1 MNNTDQASFYS
12 NPAASHPQIPGFYI
26 SNNRIEQPSPVQV
39 WNQAPYELRMNH
51 QPYINQ
57 QMSEDYPQR
66 FHVPPTLFISANNL
80 RPMNSSTVSLLQP
93 SHANVNYSHLIS
105 QNEYSLMYAPRN
117 NSLPSVSTGYSQPL
131 FPTYPTSPVP
141 STIPNQPKTLQKPP
155 DTLSD
160 LTEQIQIHRIQDTK
174 IDEST
179 VAAYQPT
186 IAQHI
191 QQSNFCAPIISS
203 RRKKRRK
210 KKSLFPV
217 DSVLHKPVEVSTQSI
232 TSATTIS
239 AGSSTIIMSEN
250 RPIESTTTNTVKS
263 TNKTKKQAKVPQQY
277 ADILANSSNIQI
289 NKSDNPISS
298 VTEEISKNLLKSQQT
313 LIINDE
319 KSLVSPKKRF
329 HYDRQ
334 ELLRIRDSSA
344 PFPVPQRLVGLD
356 IVVNQCDKNNSNDNT
371 SHSYTDT
378 TSQRR
383 KNRACR
389 QKSLR
394 TNRKSLTHDQNNP
407 SLTSGS
413 SHKIEIHVST
423 EPDFSNQVTNTYI
436 PVDQHKIDADNRF
449 LCDVRFI
456 LNKLTPQTYDQLQ
469 KQLATL
475 EIDSYEKLQ
484 GMVMIL
490 HSKAV
495 DEPQYGFLYAKL
507 CRQFRKVYFLLSI

>member
-1 MNNTDQASFYS
+1 MEKCVFRTRFFRRNLHHGQASFYS
-12 NPAASHPQIPGFYI
+12 NSAASHPQISGFYI

-57 QMSEDYPQR
+57 QMPEDYPQR

-263 TNKTKKQAKVPQQY
+263 TNKTKKQAKVPQQS

-289 NKSDNPISS
+289 NK
-298 VTEEISKNLLKSQQT
+298 V
-313 LIINDE
+313 
-319 KSLVSPKKRF
+319 
-329 HYDRQ
+329 
-334 ELLRIRDSSA
+334 
-344 PFPVPQRLVGLD
+344 
-356 IVVNQCDKNNSNDNT
+356 
-371 SHSYTDT
+371 
-378 TSQRR
+378 
-383 KNRACR
+383 
-389 QKSLR
+389 
-394 TNRKSLTHDQNNP
+394 
-407 SLTSGS
+407 
-413 SHKIEIHVST
+413 
-423 EPDFSNQVTNTYI
+423 
-436 PVDQHKIDADNRF
+436 
-449 LCDVRFI
+449 
-456 LNKLTPQTYDQLQ
+456 
-469 KQLATL
+469 
-475 EIDSYEKLQ
+475 
-484 GMVMIL
+484 
-490 HSKAV
+490 
-495 DEPQYGFLYAKL
+495 
-507 CRQFRKVYFLLSI
+507 